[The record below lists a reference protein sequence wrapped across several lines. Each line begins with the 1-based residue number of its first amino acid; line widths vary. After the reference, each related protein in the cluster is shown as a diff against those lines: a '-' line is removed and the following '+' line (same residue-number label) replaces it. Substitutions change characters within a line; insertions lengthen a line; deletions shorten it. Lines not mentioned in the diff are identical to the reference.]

1 MKSITRRDFLKTSAV
16 AIGSSALT
24 QPITAKAKENLQN
37 DENAKI
43 YAVFAGSGPGH
54 NETSITPT
62 SNKEILRRLK
72 KECKVDFISRDFSK
86 NVVNELKEL
95 KKMKFDGVL
104 VVGDLR
110 NYSFLETGLP
120 TIYVYDLPA
129 FMGVPYALFTGHK
142 ILSAQLD
149 RLKVSSSPS
158 VSAAMFQDLVE
169 KVKLFAVLKK
179 MKEARILL
187 ATNNRYINEYRG
199 DTRKTYPPGYNES
212 ITKALDQSL
221 GTKVNKI
228 GINEVAENKEI
239 KDIWYNDNKEA
250 EQIAK
255 MWIRQAKG
263 MKDTLESEVVK
274 SAKMYLALKV
284 LLKRYNATV
293 IAYALRSL
301 VKHPRDIDT
310 IFPSLANSEL
320 QKQGIVGC
328 CQGHLNVVLTH
339 MLGQYIFGKPSM
351 MGDFQV
357 DTFNNVTW
365 LMHCGAPH
373 NPYGGNDIVPYVIRD
388 HAERPVR
395 SHAKPGCAACSEVVY
410 PAGEPVTIWRIDL
423 LSKMILVHT
432 GTTANYNV
440 YKDFYEYVGCRTK
453 LLVKVDDA
461 EKIQRHIYPDKI
473 GKHRSG
479 ILGDYRK
486 DIKDFATLIGFEVV
500 EEDR

>member
-1 MKSITRRDFLKTSAV
+1 MRSITRRDFLKTSAAAV
-16 AIGSSALT
+16 GSSALT
-24 QPITAKAKENLQN
+24 QPIIAKAKENLQN
-37 DENAKI
+37 GENPKI

-54 NETSITPT
+54 NETSVTPT
-62 SNKEILRRLK
+62 SNREILHRLQQ
-72 KECKVDFISRDFSK
+72 ECKVDFISRDFSTD
-86 NVVNELKEL
+86 VVNELKNL
-95 KKMKFDGVL
+95 KKMRFDGVL

-120 TIYVYDLPA
+120 TIYVYDLPG
-129 FMGVPYALFTGHK
+129 FMGAPYALFPDHK
-142 ILSAQLD
+142 VLSAQLD
-149 RLKVSSSPS
+149 RLKLSSSPS
-158 VSAAMFQDLVE
+158 VSVAMFQDLVE

-187 ATNNRYINEYRG
+187 ATNHRYINEYRG

-212 ITKALDQSL
+212 ITKALDRSL
-221 GTKVNKI
+221 GTKVTKI
-228 GINEVAENKEI
+228 GISEVAEDKEI

-255 MWIRQAKG
+255 MWIRRAKE

-274 SAKMYLALKV
+274 SAKMYLAFKA
-284 LLKRYNATV
+284 LLRKYNATA

-301 VKHPRDIDT
+301 VKQPRAIDT
-310 IFPSLANSEL
+310 VFPSLGNSEL

-339 MLGQYIFGKPSM
+339 MLGQYAFGKPSM
-351 MGDFQV
+351 MGDFQI

-373 NPYGGNDIVPYVIRD
+373 NPHGGNEIAPYVIRD

-395 SHAKPGCAACSEVVY
+395 SHATPGCGACSEVVY

-432 GTTANYNV
+432 GTTV
-440 YKDFYEYVGCRTK
+440 SHSIYKDFYEYIGCRTK

-461 EKIQRHIYPDKI
+461 EKIQRHFYADKT

-486 DIKDFATLIGFEVV
+486 EIKDLATLIGFEVM